1 MAAPHPYNGPDPN
14 IVPTVSSRRLKKR
27 EIDRRCQRQA
37 RERTKSRIAYLEGL
51 VEDFR
56 RQDSSGQVA
65 TLMRQ
70 LHDVEAERD
79 AMSKTL
85 KDIQKAMDIIKP
97 IKSDVGPPARDLPC
111 HDQSQSVYEA
121 IDEEEDQKPSILSLS
136 RDLSSTASQSNR
148 LDHHSDS
155 GEPSYFDLANFD
167 PTPTATAQSP
177 ETLLRLD
184 EQSPVSTSQVP
195 GRAKSIIELD
205 IAPSNY
211 ANSWAHSSSNCT
223 CNQSHG
229 GDRVPGQKSL
239 WRGSYWRYANEV
251 LSERFD
257 WNHHVQPTSDAM
269 SHDVPVRAILEG
281 WDAVEKRGPLHPTWN
296 VLKRI
301 DQILFN
307 RCPPAE
313 RLAILRSM
321 HTLLQ
326 FHLETSSERYSRLP
340 PWYIRRPSQ
349 KIAHSYAIDFFA
361 WPGIRE
367 RFIFNEHDYC
377 ANEFWDLFA
386 TSLRVLWPFE
396 FRDCYT
402 HEVDTGLYKVSPQFE
417 KRLCDIKSWAM
428 GPDMFGRFPE
438 LQNDM
443 PAFNTIPPNM
453 SSNRPLRM
461 IGASPSP
468 KRPQEE
474 EVVQKKK
481 KQQQVRSPSQ
491 TQNHTQAQVHRPQT
505 HQFSFQPPVQPV
517 AQAPNLF
524 QFNFGDFTPV
534 STLDAFAYGAINE
547 ADFAAMYHPE
557 DLEGYPNIT
566 F

>member
-14 IVPTVSSRRLKKR
+14 VVPTVSSRRLKKR

-37 RERTKSRIAYLEGL
+37 RERTKTRIAYLEGL

-70 LHDVEAERD
+70 LHEVEAERD

-97 IKSDVGPPARDLPC
+97 IKSDIAPPASDLPC
-111 HDQSQSVYEA
+111 HEKSQSVYEA
-121 IDEEEDQKPSILSLS
+121 IDEDEDQKPNVQSLS
-136 RDLSSTASQSNR
+136 RALSSTASQSNR
-148 LDHHSDS
+148 PDHHSDS
-155 GEPSYFDLANFD
+155 REPSYFDLANFD
-167 PTPTATAQSP
+167 PTPTAAAQSP
-177 ETLLRLD
+177 ETMLRLD
-184 EQSPVSTSQVP
+184 EQSPLSTSQVP
-195 GRAKSIIELD
+195 TRAKSITELD

-211 ANSWAHSSSNCT
+211 VNSWAHSSSNCT
-223 CNQSHG
+223 CNQSRG
-229 GDRVPGQKSL
+229 GDRVPGQKAL

-251 LSERFD
+251 LGERFD
-257 WNHHVQPTSDAM
+257 WNHHVHPTSDAM

-281 WDAVEKRGPLHPTWN
+281 WDAVEKRGPLHPTWH

-313 RLAILRSM
+313 RLAILRAM

-326 FHLETSSERYSRLP
+326 FHLEASSERYSQLP
-340 PWYIRRPSQ
+340 PWYLRRPSQ

-386 TSLRVLWPFE
+386 TNLRVLWPFE

-417 KRLCDIKSWAM
+417 KRLTDIKSWTM
-428 GPDMFGRFPE
+428 GPDMFGRYPE

-453 SSNRPLRM
+453 SSKRPLRM
-461 IGASPSP
+461 IEASPSP

-481 KQQQVRSPSQ
+481 KQQVKSPSRTQNQ
-491 TQNHTQAQVHRPQT
+491 TQPQAHRPQT
-505 HQFSFQPPVQPV
+505 HQFNYQPPLQPV

-524 QFNFGDFTPV
+524 QFNFGDFPPL

>member
-1 MAAPHPYNGPDPN
+1 MAAPHPYNGPDSN
-14 IVPTVSSRRLKKR
+14 MVPTVSSRRLKKR

-70 LHDVEAERD
+70 LHEVEAERD

-97 IKSDVGPPARDLPC
+97 INSHLPPPPRDLPF
-111 HDQSQSVYEA
+111 HDQAHSVYEA
-121 IDEEEDQKPSILSLS
+121 IEEEEDQKPSIQSLS
-136 RDLSSTASQSNR
+136 RDLSSTTSQPTR
-148 LDHHSDS
+148 LDHQSDS
-155 GEPSYFDLANFD
+155 GEPSSFELANFD
-167 PTPTATAQSP
+167 PTPPAIDQSP
-177 ETLLRLD
+177 EALLRVD
-184 EQSPVSTSQVP
+184 DQSPRSTSQTV
-195 GRAKSIIELD
+195 KSVTELD
-205 IAPSNY
+205 ISPSNY
-211 ANSWAHSSSNCT
+211 ANSWAHSGRDCT
-223 CNQSHG
+223 CNQGHG
-229 GDRVPGQKSL
+229 DDRVPGQKAA

-251 LSERFD
+251 LGERFD
-257 WNHHVQPTSDAM
+257 WNNLVHPTSDAV
-269 SHDVPVRAILEG
+269 SHDVPVRAVLEG
-281 WDAVEKRGPLHPTWN
+281 WESVEKRGPLHPTWH

-301 DQILFN
+301 DQILFH

-313 RLAILRSM
+313 RLAILRAM

-340 PWYIRRPSQ
+340 PWYLRRPSQ

-367 RFIFNEHDYC
+367 RFIFSEHDYC

-386 TSLRVLWPFE
+386 TSLHIMWPFE

-402 HEVDTGLYKVSPQFE
+402 REVDTGLYKISPQFE
-417 KRLCDIKSWAM
+417 HRLRDIKCWTM

-453 SSNRPLRM
+453 TNKRPLRM
-461 IGASPSP
+461 IEASQSP
-468 KRPQEE
+468 TQPQEE
-474 EVVQKKK
+474 KTVQKKK
-481 KQQQVRSPSQ
+481 NKSQVKSASRI
-491 TQNHTQAQVHRPQT
+491 QNHIPEPVQRPQT
-505 HQFSFQPPVQPV
+505 HQYNFQPPLQQVTRP
-517 AQAPNLF
+517 PNLF
-524 QFNFGDFTPV
+524 QFNCGDFAPV